1 MPSNL
6 QNKVKTLFPG
16 YFALVMATG
25 IVAIASK
32 RVGIHV
38 VDVVLLTIAVLAYV
52 VLSGMTV
59 ARMISYRSELLS
71 DFRNPAKAPGY
82 FTMVAGSGVLGT
94 GLFRIAGQTQ
104 MAWGLWIFAILL
116 YTFLIHAFLFSF
128 MTVKK
133 EGTLVG
139 SLNGG
144 WLLLVVGLQSIAS
157 LGAMLTE
164 TTSNP
169 GLLMALSVSA
179 FLLASGMYLLLI
191 ISLTMRLILLPL
203 EPEQLVPTYWI
214 MMGAAAISTL
224 AGAEICGH
232 AAMWSLSINIVPL
245 LHGLTFIFWVVATS
259 WIPLLLLLGFW
270 RHIVRKVPLH
280 YEPMM
285 WSIVFPLGMYTS
297 ATHAMIKTFSIQELQ
312 QLPMV
317 LFLFA
322 FAAWLMVGIGMVSG
336 GLRQSKGA

>member
-1 MPSNL
+1 MSGNL
-6 QNKVKTLFPG
+6 QNKIKTLFPG
-16 YFALVMATG
+16 YFAIVMATG

-38 VDVVLLTIAVLAYV
+38 LDIVLLTIAVLAFV
-52 VLSGMTV
+52 VLIGMTV
-59 ARMISYRSELLS
+59 VRVISFRSELLA
-71 DFRNPAKAPGY
+71 DFRNAAKAPGY

-94 GLFRIAGQTQ
+94 GLLRIAGQPQ
-104 MAWGLWIFAILL
+104 LAWGLWIFAILL

-164 TTSNP
+164 TTSNH

-224 AGAEICGH
+224 AGAELSGH
-232 AAMWSLSINIVPL
+232 ATMWTLGINVVPF

-259 WIPLLLLLGFW
+259 WIPLLIMLGFW
-270 RHIVRKVPLH
+270 RHVTRKVPIR

-297 ATHAMIKTFSIQELQ
+297 ATHAMIKAFSIHDLQ
-312 QLPMV
+312 QLPLI
-317 LFLFA
+317 LFPFA
-322 FAAWLMVGIGMVSG
+322 FVAWLLVGAGMVGG